1 MTFESTVTGFDFDED
16 AAPAT
21 GVVDFRSGA
30 VDDDAPFFDGP
41 VAESTTG
48 FFANGPLSTTLAP
61 ALSPLEVVVGLL
73 LLRPVAPLAFAAR
86 SFSDCFC
93 HFFFMGSTGAL
104 GLLTIA
110 PAGTFG
116 CVLALCSSS
125 IYDPFFGG
133 FAGSAGA
140 VVAGL
145 DVELN
150 LPVSCPLK
158 ISSSAFRFNPFVLL
172 LTTDAPFDFAAAGR
186 AARTAAAFPTAA
198 VWALFL
204 ECLGRRGKF
213 LTNIGP

>member
-30 VDDDAPFFDGP
+30 VDDAPFFDGP

-172 LTTDAPFDFAAAGR
+172 LTTDAPFDFAAAGGLVGGFD
-186 AARTAAAFPTAA
+186 TAAGLVAGYAGGFEAA
-198 VWALFL
+198 P
-204 ECLGRRGKF
+204 E
-213 LTNIGP
+213 NIY